1 MRQRLK
7 LRNDNLI
14 RYSKQLAMRYPSNRF
29 NAYGKC
35 NKIEIPFGTSTELK
49 VNDVKFGLAHLCEHI
64 FGCVVFNKNICEFET
79 AYINKNFTK
88 HNISYNNDKEFK
100 QIIVKLRKLI
110 YNFNISDEQLI
121 KEKEILK
128 NELLTNYNA
137 RDAQE
142 TIRNLVIYGKI
153 HSVYGTG
160 KSLDSIT
167 KEDVINFIKKY
178 YRYMSVDRDEQLF
191 RHNYTR
197 YINMKYYGALT
208 KYNHSN
214 LLVNKTYIE
223 GDTHK
228 LWIYGIHKGYSS
240 IVTDMLQQVLY
251 ETRNRYDSFLA
262 NTTIKIDGEYKEVY
276 FTVTDINFDTEKF
289 KSKVLKKAKYL
300 KNKQLKKKVLRFFNN
315 DTYIY
320 I

>member
-1 MRQRLK
+1 MRRRLK

-29 NAYGKC
+29 NAYSKC

-79 AYINKNFTK
+79 AYIDKDFTK

-100 QIIVKLRKLI
+100 QIMVKLRKLI

-128 NELLTNYNA
+128 SELLINYDAHIA
-137 RDAQE
+137 RE
-142 TIRNLVIYGKI
+142 TIRNLAIYGKI
-153 HSVYGTG
+153 HSMYGTG

-178 YRYMSVDRDEQLF
+178 YRYMSIDRDEQLF
-191 RHNYTR
+191 RHNYTK
-197 YINMKYYGALT
+197 YVNTKYYGALT
-208 KYNHSN
+208 KYTYSN

-228 LWIYGIHKGYSS
+228 LWIYGIHKGYYST
-240 IVTDMLQQVLY
+240 VTDMLQQVLY
-251 ETRNRYDSFLA
+251 ETRNRYDSFLT

-276 FTVTDINFDTEKF
+276 FTVTDINFDAEKF

-315 DTYIY
+315 DTYIH